1 MADVVDAAQA
11 ATVAVDLCI
20 QVAALQPSSA
30 PGQPAQWSVTAW
42 ATGGNV
48 ANAAIALQVS
58 PAGTGTAQFSFGCGS
73 GNGTSTCTL
82 GTVAA
87 AAAHLQLQAQ
97 FTLPLTATVSSVS
110 LTAKGSATGL
120 TTAPVASA
128 PVTVTATGTGAGA
141 GAGAPPVGGATLP
154 VGVGTLPAGLTTPD
168 PTLSPGGSV
177 AGMLPTLSP
186 SVPQAS
192 GTGGTAGG
200 TRQVAS
206 TSTLPSGSSHVG
218 VELIGLVALAAAF
231 VLAVTRVS
239 IRRPTRTGAGT
250 GGGKGTAPLPP
261 VADEPPSEGK
271 GGAE

>member
-1 MADVVDAAQA
+1 MADVVGGARA
-11 ATVAVDLCI
+11 ATVLVDLCI

-82 GTVAA
+82 GTVNA

-97 FTLPLTATVSSVS
+97 FTVPTTANVSSVS
-110 LTAKGSATGL
+110 LTATGSATGL

-128 PVTVTATGTGAGA
+128 PVTVTAAAPGA
-141 GAGAPPVGGATLP
+141 PVGGATLP
-154 VGVGTLPAGLTTPD
+154 VGVGTLPAGVPTPD
-168 PTLSPGGSV
+168 STLSPGGSV
-177 AGMLPTLSP
+177 AGMLPTLAP
-186 SVPQAS
+186 TAPQAS
-192 GTGGTAGG
+192 STGGSGTAGG
-200 TRQVAS
+200 SRQVAN

-239 IRRPTRTGAGT
+239 IRRPAGT
-250 GGGKGTAPLPP
+250 GSGSGAGKGPGTAPLPP
-261 VADEPPSEGK
+261 VKDEGPSG
-271 GGAE
+271 GTDGAE